1 MTRPSEED
9 LIARYFAPLALHAGA
24 HGLKDD
30 AALVTLPPGQSLVVT
45 VDALV
50 AGIHFLPD
58 DPPDLIARKA
68 LRVNLSDL
76 AAKGAVPHGF
86 LLSLALPDGWTEP
99 WIVGF
104 ADTGFGISS
113 QQAEKIF
120 EPFQSHFEGG
130 TGFGLAI
137 VYQIVQAHNAR
148 ISVHSAPEKGAEF
161 VVEVP
166 KAAATPAQRS
176 AASSRSTTPVP
187 SMRKSSVAHG

>member
-1 MTRPSEED
+1 LSEN
-9 LIARYFAPLALHAGA
+9 ALRAMPEGGTLTVRL
-24 HGLKDD
+24 HGLDD
-30 AALVTLPPGQSLVVT
+30 
-45 VDALV
+45 
-50 AGIHFLPD
+50 
-58 DPPDLIARKA
+58 R
-68 LRVNLSDL
+68 
-76 AAKGAVPHGF
+76 
-86 LLSLALPDGWTEP
+86 

-187 SMRKSSVAHG
+187 GMRKSSVAHG